1 MLSRVL
7 SLNTAQGASTEYHGY
22 LYSLGDPT
30 ITLLYGFSITSIDY
44 TPSSTPEGRTNLLD
58 DARGCGAL
66 GRSKSPARLRQCF
79 KCVKTVHSLGHW
91 SRYEKLTR
99 WVYSIV
105 RAQMAP
111 NWTII

>member
-44 TPSSTPEGRTNLLD
+44 RRVQRRKAD
-58 DARGCGAL
+58 
-66 GRSKSPARLRQCF
+66 
-79 KCVKTVHSLGHW
+79 
-91 SRYEKLTR
+91 KL
-99 WVYSIV
+99 
-105 RAQMAP
+105 A
-111 NWTII
+111 